1 MDADTANSA
10 AMDTILQATK
20 AAGKGNVI
28 AGNALANLST
38 AAGMDL
44 EGLESG
50 ERAGLLMEVLQ
61 QVGLRVPRKVGEGS
75 TG

>member
-1 MDADTANSA
+1 
-10 AMDTILQATK
+10 
-20 AAGKGNVI
+20 
-28 AGNALANLST
+28 
-38 AAGMDL
+38 MDL

-61 QVGLRVPRKVGEGS
+61 QVGLRVLRKVGKGS